1 MKKFLQPVL
10 AAGLVLTAA
19 SAPVLVAPAAAQDAR
34 GVGVVNITAVVLNS
48 NAYKTAETQRQTTY
62 KAQID
67 QAQARQQQLAAQIQ
81 PLADA
86 FNAARQSASPDQAS
100 LQQQLTQI
108 QQIQQAGQA
117 ELQEILAPIALSRAY
132 VTEQIEERLDAAVQ
146 AAASKNNVTLVLD
159 AGSGQ
164 VLYADAAHNLNQ
176 AVLDELNTA
185 LPSAQLV
192 PPEGWLPREMREQQA
207 AAQAAQQPAQQAQPT
222 QPSGR

>member
-86 FNAARQSASPDQAS
+86 FNAARQSGSPDQAS

-108 QQIQQAGQA
+108 QQIQQAGQT

>member
-1 MKKFLQPVL
+1 MKKLLQPVL

-34 GVGVVNITAVVLNS
+34 GVGVVNLTAVVVNS
-48 NAYKTAETQRQTTY
+48 NAYATAEQQRQTTY

-67 QAQARQQQLAAQIQ
+67 QAQARQQQLAAQVQ
-81 PLADA
+81 PLADK
-86 FNAARQSASPDQAS
+86 FNTDRQAANPDQAS
-100 LQQQLTQI
+100 LQQQLVQI
-108 QQIQQAGQA
+108 QQIQQAGQR

-159 AGSGQ
+159 ASAGQ

-176 AVLDELNTA
+176 AVLDELNAA

-192 PPEGWLPREMREQQA
+192 PPQGWLPRELREQQA
-207 AAQAAQQPAQQAQPT
+207 AAQGAQQPAQQSQPAQPT
-222 QPSGR
+222 GR

>member
-1 MKKFLQPVL
+1 MKKLLQPVL

-86 FNAARQSASPDQAS
+86 FNAARQGTNPDQAS
-100 LQQQLTQI
+100 LQQQLAQI

-146 AAASKNNVTLVLD
+146 AAARKNNVTLVLD

-176 AVLDELNTA
+176 AVLDELNAA

-192 PPEGWLPREMREQQA
+192 PPQGWLPRELREQQA
-207 AAQAAQQPAQQAQPT
+207 AAQAAQQPAPQTQPAQPT
-222 QPSGR
+222 GR

>member
-1 MKKFLQPVL
+1 MKKLLQPVL

-19 SAPVLVAPAAAQDAR
+19 TAPVLVAPAAAQDAR

-48 NAYKTAETQRQTTY
+48 NAYQTAETQRQTTY

-67 QAQARQQQLAAQIQ
+67 QAQARQQQLAAQVQ

-86 FNAARQSASPDQAS
+86 FNAARQGANPDQAS
-100 LQQQLTQI
+100 LQQQLAQI
-108 QQIQQAGQA
+108 QQIQQAGQR

-176 AVLDELNTA
+176 AVLDELNAA

-192 PPEGWLPREMREQQA
+192 PPQGWLPRELREQQA
-207 AAQAAQQPAQQAQPT
+207 AAQAAQQPAQQTQPT
-222 QPSGR
+222 GR

>member
-86 FNAARQSASPDQAS
+86 FNAARQSGSPDQAS

>member
-1 MKKFLQPVL
+1 MKKLLQPVL

-86 FNAARQSASPDQAS
+86 FNAARQGTNPDQAS
-100 LQQQLTQI
+100 LQQQLAQI

-146 AAASKNNVTLVLD
+146 AAARKNNVTLVLD
-159 AGSGQ
+159 AGSDQ

-176 AVLDELNTA
+176 AVLDELNAA

-192 PPEGWLPREMREQQA
+192 PPQGWLPRELREQQA
-207 AAQAAQQPAQQAQPT
+207 AAQAVQQPAPQTQPAQPT
-222 QPSGR
+222 GR